1 MNIKDLKDFLLD
13 IANKSNMEHKYACAI
28 FNRNNLLSY
37 GFNSYKI
44 NIYNNFNK
52 KYETN
57 KYSIHAEKAA
67 IRKVKNKNILKDCK
81 IYIIK
86 IKGDT
91 IEQGIPCP
99 MCYNLLNKYNIT
111 KIETI

>member
-1 MNIKDLKDFLLD
+1 MNNKDFKDFLFE
-13 IANKSNMEHKYACAI
+13 IANKSNMAHKYACVI
-28 FNRNNLLSY
+28 FYRNNLISS
-37 GFNSYKI
+37 GFNSYKY
-44 NIYNNFNK
+44 NISNNYNK
-52 KYETN
+52 EYESN

-67 IRKVKNKNILKDCK
+67 IRKVKPKSILKDCK

-86 IKGDT
+86 IKGND

-111 KIETI
+111 KIEKI

>member
-1 MNIKDLKDFLLD
+1 MDSNLETILYN
-13 IANKSNMEHKYACAI
+13 IANKSNMAHKYGCAI
-28 FNRNNLLSY
+28 FYQHKLIASGFNYYKCNTFNNLSR
-37 GFNSYKI
+37 N
-44 NIYNNFNK
+44 
-52 KYETN
+52 YECN

-67 IRKVKNKNILKDCK
+67 IRKVKRKSILKDCK

-99 MCYNLLNKYNIT
+99 MCYNLMDKYKIK
-111 KIETI
+111 KIEII